1 VADRA
6 LDTAARR
13 RFAAAALWPAV
24 AVAAI
29 ALAVLVA
36 AGRSSPATLEER
48 TDAVARTIRCPAC
61 GNLSVADATS
71 ALAVEMRASIRE
83 RLARG
88 RTPAQIQ
95 AAFVRRYGSWIV
107 LSPGA
112 GGIGLVAWLAP
123 VAGVLIGVGVLI
135 VLIRPPGRRRGSVGR
150 NG

>member
-6 LDTAARR
+6 LDPPARR
-13 RFAAAALWPAV
+13 RFAAGVFWPVV
-24 AVAAI
+24 AGAAI
-29 ALAVLVA
+29 AIAVLVA
-36 AGRSSPATLEER
+36 AGRSSPPTLEER

-71 ALAVEMRASIRE
+71 ALAVEMRSSIRE

-88 RTPAQIQ
+88 RTPAQIRES
-95 AAFVRRYGSWIV
+95 FVRRYGSWIV
-107 LSPGA
+107 LSPGT

-123 VAGVLIGVGVLI
+123 AAGALIGVGVL
-135 VLIRPPGRRRGSVGR
+135 VGQIRPPGRRRGSAGR